1 MIRLWPDSRRMRR
14 LVTCAILWLA
24 AIAGGAA
31 AQTVPVRSGAHDG
44 FDRLV
49 IDLPARTP
57 WQIEPRET
65 GVSVIFDGTGL
76 RFDLGAVFDRIGRQR
91 LRAISAPGE
100 GRLELEFACACEVSP
115 FWHGGNMLVLDIA
128 DPPPAP
134 PAPTARLRPVTAP
147 QQGSLVSAGLAA
159 PVTSIAGAA
168 LAERLGPRISAGPS
182 AQAVAPSVAA
192 QADDALREMR
202 VALSQQ
208 LGRAASQ
215 GLVTPTVN
223 QSTQRAPRPVD
234 AALAPLPQATDPD
247 PAMPPPQE
255 AARHIAVPGLRATT
269 SMDRDITGGA
279 PPDLPARTC
288 PQAAHIDVA
297 AWGGAGPFA
306 SEVGRLNS
314 MLFGEF
320 DSVDEASALRL
331 ARLYIHHGFGI
342 EARQVLGWLDA
353 RSPEVAAAR
362 ELAALVET
370 GSVPDGSRIAGALG
384 CGEPGVLWAILA
396 MPRLPDEAV
405 FDHRAL
411 QRSFVALPD
420 GVRRAVGPALVQRL
434 TSAGHHATAD
444 ALLRQ
449 MPGGDAPSDA
459 EEGLARAAL
468 ARETGKPETAQTT
481 LREITRTNS
490 EQTGIAL
497 AETIESA
504 LAREAPVGFDDAQLA
519 GALAFEHRGTPLGE
533 RLTLGYLSALAASGA
548 FDEAMTEFD
557 RLRPSVGAAAVP
569 RVASVLATYLVTY
582 GDDITFLRAIIADR
596 IAPPGT
602 LDAPVSLAV
611 ARRLLDLGFP
621 AQAARHV
628 APIQGAETGAD
639 RKARKLVR
647 ARIALAQ
654 DRPAEALR
662 ELLGLSGDEVDLLRA
677 EAFAARGDHTGALK
691 LFAAHDVDRRAD
703 RAALHVGQ
711 AAILAQAADPQIR
724 EIGEIMAADADIAE
738 AGEEA
743 GVAAHRALLERCT
756 ALRGAM
762 QRLLAA
768 PPPEPARQ

>member
-1 MIRLWPDSRRMRR
+1 MTRSWPDPR
-14 LVTCAILWLA
+14 LACRLATCAILWLA

-57 WQIEPRET
+57 WKIEPREA
-65 GVSVIFDGTGL
+65 GVSVIFDNAGL
-76 RFDLGAVFDRIGRQR
+76 RFDLGAVFDRIDRKR
-91 LRAISAPGE
+91 LSAISAPGD
-100 GRLELEFACACEVSP
+100 GRLELEFACACEVAP
-115 FWHGGNMLVLDIA
+115 FWHTGNMLVLDIA
-128 DPPPAP
+128 AP
-134 PAPTARLRPVTAP
+134 RPEPRASTARLRPVMAP
-147 QQGSLVSAGLAA
+147 HEGRLASAGLAA

-168 LAERLGPRISAGPS
+168 LAERLGPRISAQPP
-182 AQAVAPSVAA
+182 AQAVAPSVAG
-192 QADDALREMR
+192 ADDALAQMR
-202 VALSQQ
+202 AALSQQ

-215 GLVTPTVN
+215 GLVTPATD
-223 QSTQRAPRPVD
+223 QPAQLAPRRAD
-234 AALAPLPQATDPD
+234 AAPVPQATAPD
-247 PAMPPPQE
+247 PAMPPQQE
-255 AARHIAVPGLRATT
+255 AASHIAVPGLRAAT
-269 SMDRDITGGA
+269 SMDRDITGTA
-279 PPDLPARTC
+279 PPDLSARTC
-288 PQAAHIDVA
+288 PQVAHIDVA
-297 AWGGAGPFA
+297 AWGGTGAFA

-314 MLFGEF
+314 TLFGEF
-320 DSVDEASALRL
+320 DAVDEASALRL
-331 ARLYIHHGFGI
+331 ARLYIHHGFGM
-342 EARQVLGWLDA
+342 EARQILGWLDA
-353 RSPEVAAAR
+353 TLPEVAGAR
-362 ELAALVET
+362 ELAALVES
-370 GSVPDGSRIAGALG
+370 GSVADGSHIAGALG
-384 CGEPGVLWAILA
+384 CGEPAVLWAILA
-396 MPRLPDEAV
+396 MPDLPDEAV

-420 GVRRAVGPALVQRL
+420 AVRRAVGPALVQRL
-434 TSAGHHATAD
+434 TRAGHHATAD

-449 MPGGDAPSDA
+449 MRGGDAPSEA

-504 LAREAPVGFDDAQLA
+504 LAREAPVDFDDAQLA

-548 FDEAMTEFD
+548 FEEALTEFE

-569 RVASVLATYLVTY
+569 RLASVLATYLVTY
-582 GDDITFLRAIIADR
+582 GDDITFLRAIMADR
-596 IAPPGT
+596 VAPPDA

-628 APIQGAETGAD
+628 APPQTPETDAD
-639 RKARKLVR
+639 REAHKLIR

-677 EAFAARGDHTGALK
+677 EALAALGDHAAALR
-691 LFAAHDVDRRAD
+691 LFAAHDEERRAD
-703 RAALHVGQ
+703 RAALHVGR
-711 AAILAQAADPQIR
+711 AAVLAQAADPQIR
-724 EIGEIMAADADIAE
+724 EIGEIMAADADISEAE
-738 AGEEA
+738 DES
-743 GVAAHRALLERCT
+743 GVAAHRALLERSA

-768 PPPEPARQ
+768 PPPEPAPR